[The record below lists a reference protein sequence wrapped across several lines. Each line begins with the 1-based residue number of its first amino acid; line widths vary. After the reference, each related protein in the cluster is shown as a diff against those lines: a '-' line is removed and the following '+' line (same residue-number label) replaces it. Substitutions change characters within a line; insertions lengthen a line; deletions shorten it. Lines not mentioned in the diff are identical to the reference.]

1 MLQTICNYIVLISA
15 TLIALGNIYKIF
27 RKPVDSAQNHQKE
40 LMKEIAEENFDEKIR
55 EVFVKHSEET
65 REIHRQERAEERAE
79 LLDEMEA
86 LIMEK
91 VQPNFDRI
99 EQINIEQN
107 EKIELLMASS
117 RDMLRQHIIDI
128 YHKNKPTRTL
138 SITEREFLDDCFCD
152 YQKENGNGYIEKL
165 YHRMDNWEIVYEENS
180 EFEE

>member
-27 RKPVDSAQNHQKE
+27 KKPVDSAQNHQKE
-40 LMKEIAEENFDEKIR
+40 MMREIAEENFDEKIL
-55 EVFVKHSEET
+55 EVFQKHSEQTKE
-65 REIHRQERAEERAE
+65 EHKQERAEERAE
-79 LLDEMEA
+79 LLDEMEK
-86 LIMEK
+86 LIVDK

-107 EKIELLMASS
+107 QKIELLMASS

-128 YHKNKPTRTL
+128 YRKNKHRRILTE
-138 SITEREFLDDCFCD
+138 TEREFLDDCFRD
-152 YQKENGNGYIEKL
+152 YQREDGNGYIEKL
-165 YHRMDNWEIVYEENS
+165 YHRMDDWKIDDEVS